1 MEGETSANIGETA
14 PASELP
20 GQTYTKIDHSL
31 ENENPSGV
39 GANQNLRANSVKGDF
54 HILCPALRR
63 ELDWDLKLKRLPP
76 PK

>member
-20 GQTYTKIDHSL
+20 GQTYTKIDDSP

-39 GANQNLRANSVKGDF
+39 DANQNLRANSVKGDF
-54 HILCPALRR
+54 HILCLVLRR
-63 ELDWDLKLKRLPP
+63 KLDWDLKLKRLPP